1 MALSKRAVIV
11 GCAAVAAV
19 VVGVNVAKVVA
30 REPDHPS
37 AWDPRVADLV
47 GFVERERGL
56 DFEHPVEVRFL
67 PEAEFREEVTS
78 DEADLSDEDDAEFT
92 RQEAAARAFG
102 LLGPDDDLFE
112 QVNTVTGEGIL
123 AYYSPE
129 DTEIVVRGDEL
140 DVAMQGTLVHELV
153 HALQDQTFDLAELQE
168 KAVDSAADLAITGL
182 IEGDATTVEHA
193 WVDALDEDE
202 REDYDDRLE
211 AVTDDVESGT
221 EDVSPAI
228 TAVFGAPYEL
238 GPGFVDVLR
247 AEGGRARLDEA
258 FASPPLSD
266 AHLLR
271 PDRFLA
277 GDQPQQLDPPS
288 LPTASAESEPDA
300 LGALGLYLALVSEID
315 PVQALEAADGWDGDV
330 FVAYEENGQGCAR
343 LDVVGTDA
351 AATDRIETAFEAWA
365 GDRDGFEEV
374 QRIGDIVAVKACDP
388 GRQAVQASDDEVA
401 LPFVRA
407 AVLGEFVSQG
417 MPVPVATCA
426 ANDVTSNV
434 ELEVLLADEL
444 DDDQLTTL
452 QDDVGELVSACAES
466 AD

>member
-11 GCAAVAAV
+11 GCVAVAAV
-19 VVGVNVAKVVA
+19 VVGVNVVKVVA
-30 REPDHPS
+30 RESDHPS

-78 DEADLSDEDDAEFT
+78 DEADLSDEDDAEFK

-112 QVNTVTGEGIL
+112 QVNTVSGEGIL
-123 AYYSPE
+123 AYYSA
-129 DTEIVVRGDEL
+129 DDAEIVVRGEEL
-140 DVAMQGTLVHELV
+140 DVAMQGTLIHELV
-153 HALQDQTFDLAELQE
+153 HALQDQTFDLEELQE

-182 IEGDATTVEHA
+182 IEGDASTVERA

-202 REDYDDRLE
+202 REDYDDLLE

-288 LPTASAESEPDA
+288 LPELSVESEPDA
-300 LGALGLYLALVSEID
+300 LGRPRAVPRAGQRDRPGPGPRGRRRLGRRRLRGLRGERPGLRS
-315 PVQALEAADGWDGDV
+315 
-330 FVAYEENGQGCAR
+330 AR
-343 LDVVGTDA
+343 RG
-351 AATDRIETAFEAWA
+351 
-365 GDRDGFEEV
+365 
-374 QRIGDIVAVKACDP
+374 
-388 GRQAVQASDDEVA
+388 GR
-401 LPFVRA
+401 RR
-407 AVLGEFVSQG
+407 
-417 MPVPVATCA
+417 
-426 ANDVTSNV
+426 
-434 ELEVLLADEL
+434 
-444 DDDQLTTL
+444 
-452 QDDVGELVSACAES
+452 
-466 AD
+466 

>member
-1 MALSKRAVIV
+1 MALSKRAVII
-11 GCAAVAAV
+11 GCVAVAAV
-19 VVGVNVAKVVA
+19 VGGVNVAKVVA
-30 REPDHPS
+30 REPEHPS

-67 PEAEFREEVTS
+67 PEAEFRDQVTS
-78 DEADLSDEDDAEFT
+78 DEADLTDEDRAELT

-112 QVNTVTGEGIL
+112 QANTVSGEGVL
-123 AYYSPE
+123 AYYSS
-129 DTEIVVRGDEL
+129 DDAEIVVRGEEL
-140 DVAMQGTLVHELV
+140 DVAMRGTLVHELV

-168 KAVDSAADLAITGL
+168 QAVDSAASLAITGL
-182 IEGDATTVEHA
+182 IEGDATSVEQA
-193 WVDALDEDE
+193 WVDALDENE
-202 REDYDDRLE
+202 REDYEDLLE
-211 AVTDDVESGT
+211 DVTDDVEAGT

-228 TAVFGAPYEL
+228 TAVVGAPYEL

-288 LPTASAESEPDA
+288 LPVGAEESEPDA

-315 PVQALEAADGWDGDV
+315 PVQALAAADGWDGDI
-330 FVAYEENGQGCAR
+330 FVAYEANGQGCAR

-351 AATDRIETAFEAWA
+351 EATDRIETAFEAWA
-365 GDRDGFEEV
+365 GERDGSAEV
-374 QRIGDIVAVKACDP
+374 QRTGDIVAVKACDP
-388 GRQAVQASDDEVA
+388 GRGADQADDDEVA

-407 AVLGEFVSQG
+407 AVLADFVSQG

-444 DDDQLTTL
+444 DDDQLSAL
-452 QDDVGELVSACAES
+452 QDDVAELVSACAES

>member
-1 MALSKRAVIV
+1 M
-11 GCAAVAAV
+11 
-19 VVGVNVAKVVA
+19 
-30 REPDHPS
+30 
-37 AWDPRVADLV
+37 ADLV

-67 PEAEFREEVTS
+67 PEAEFRDEVTS

-112 QVNTVTGEGIL
+112 QVNTVSGEGIL

-129 DTEIVVRGDEL
+129 DAEIVVRGEEL

-153 HALQDQTFDLAELQE
+153 HALQDQTFDLEELQE

-182 IEGDATTVEHA
+182 IEGDATAVENA
-193 WVDALDEDE
+193 WVDALDEDD
-202 REDYDDRLE
+202 REDYDDLLE

-247 AEGGRARLDEA
+247 AEGAGPALTRP
-258 FASPPLSD
+258 SPRRRCPMPTCCVPTGSWPVTSPSSSI
-266 AHLLR
+266 R
-271 PDRFLA
+271 PPCPR
-277 GDQPQQLDPPS
+277 PPS
-288 LPTASAESEPDA
+288 ESEPDA

-315 PVQALEAADGWDGDV
+315 PVQALAAADGWDGDV
-330 FVAYEENGQGCAR
+330 FVAYEEHGQGCGR

-351 AATDRIETAFEAWA
+351 EATDRIETAFEAWA

-374 QRIGDIVAVKACDP
+374 QRTGDDRRGEGLRP

-407 AVLGEFVSQG
+407 ALLGDSSARG
-417 MPVPVATCA
+417 CRCRWPPAPPTRSPATWSSISSSPTSSTRTSSPRCRTTWA
-426 ANDVTSNV
+426 RWSRPAPSRPTEPPSLSDRDVRGA
-434 ELEVLLADEL
+434 L
-444 DDDQLTTL
+444 
-452 QDDVGELVSACAES
+452 GKR
-466 AD
+466 